1 MASASG
7 DLALLEASQLLG
19 IDSPWTMAER
29 GDLDG
34 LQRMA
39 SMNPAIDLDRPDLAR
54 GWTPL
59 MYASSRNWSA
69 VVEWLQSRGAD
80 AHRQLDDGT
89 TCAYLAAVSGSVD
102 VLKVLVECGC
112 NLDIDVDELS
122 SIETLCVPG
131 QGAAMLYGSRLECA
145 CLLVLGGATVSAG
158 YVSQDARRIMMPWA
172 LSELASHHAPVTI
185 ALGARHGRDVDGEP
199 CILQCLDGRALQTIG
214 AFLRRPRREVRRLE
228 RALWVWTSEARHE
241 TRMLRAAA
249 RGFSRADHCFT
260 VF

>member
-19 IDSPWTMAER
+19 IDSPWTTAER

-34 LQRMA
+34 LQRM
-39 SMNPAIDLDRPDLAR
+39 SMNAAIDLDRPDLAR

-69 VVEWLQSRGAD
+69 VVVWLHARGAD
-80 AHRQLDDGT
+80 VHRQLDSGL

-102 VLKVLVECGC
+102 VLKVLIECGC
-112 NLDIDVDELS
+112 NLDIDVDDMS
-122 SIETLCVPG
+122 AIEVLCTPG
-131 QGAAMLYGSRLECA
+131 QGAAFLYGPRLECA
-145 CLLVLGGATVSAG
+145 RLLVLNGATISAG
-158 YVSQDARRIMMPWA
+158 YVSKDARRIMMPWA
-172 LSELASHHAPVTI
+172 LSELASHHAPIVT
-185 ALGARHGRDVDGEP
+185 ALGAKHGRDADGEP
-199 CILQCLDGRALQTIG
+199 CILQCLDGPALQTIG
-214 AFLRRPRREVRRLE
+214 SYLRRPRREVRRLE

-241 TRMLRAAA
+241 ARMLRAAA